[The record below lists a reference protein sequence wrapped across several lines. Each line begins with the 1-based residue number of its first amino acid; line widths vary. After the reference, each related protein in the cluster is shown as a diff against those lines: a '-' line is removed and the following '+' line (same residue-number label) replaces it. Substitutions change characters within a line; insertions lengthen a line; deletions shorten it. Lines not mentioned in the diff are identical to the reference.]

1 MENDVYVCYFSLFLR
16 SLMKCTWVS
25 GEHGF
30 FGFLFVHFVFVFV
43 FFVVVLGGGAEV

>member
-1 MENDVYVCYFSLFLR
+1 MENDVYVCYFSLFLC

-30 FGFLFVHFVFVFV
+30 FGFWFVHLFLFLW
-43 FFVVVLGGGAEV
+43 FFGGLGGGAEV